1 MRNGANDGLSPG
13 VPDEGRNLAGPA
25 RNAGP
30 TVAVLLTATI
40 LLGAISGWFLSSRE
54 QASEPVVAMIAPDER
69 PEALNTLS
77 GDMQLKARADSR
89 QCSYPLGFVSISTP
103 GNPAGGT
110 VSVRTSRYTS
120 PKFHVSE
127 VPQRIAIP
135 NPLPQ
140 TGGIDTF
147 SVDGDAKGL
156 IVSLFPTAWMEP
168 VNGSKTISVRW
179 RPGPPCK

>member
-1 MRNGANDGLSPG
+1 MRNGANEGLSPG
-13 VPDEGRNLAGPA
+13 APDPGPNLTRPGKDAI
-25 RNAGP
+25 P
-30 TVAVLLTATI
+30 TIALLLGITI
-40 LLGAISGWFLSSRE
+40 LLGAITGWFLSSRG
-54 QASEPVVAMIAPDER
+54 QPSEPEVAMIAPDER
-69 PEALNTLS
+69 PEALNTLT

-89 QCSYPLGFVSISTP
+89 QCSYPMGFVSISTP

-110 VSVRTSRYTS
+110 VSIRTSRYTS

-179 RPGPPCK
+179 HPGPPCK